1 MLVNRRVILIKE
13 EVTQGTNSAPAVTDA
28 ILVENVAW
36 SHVGA
41 RKVERQTIEA
51 TFGKRQSLYGGTLMQ
66 LTFTMEIKGTG
77 FVDYVAN
84 PAPEID
90 VPIRICGN
98 SAVATVTD
106 FTWTPVSTGQVS
118 ATIEFYDDGKL
129 YVLVGCMGDMSGVV
143 KVGDKGMISFT
154 MTGHIE
160 SITSTAIPTV
170 TYDSTVPSVYI
181 GASFLVGGFAGIIE
195 NITWGFNNTVATPP
209 APAPPDGYGDV
220 CITNRLVAG
229 SIDPEDV
236 ENLAT
241 IDFIALWKANTTLAL
256 TSGVVGAVA
265 GNRWALTMPA
275 ISYDAPSPGDRS
287 GKTTMSLPFDSNRV
301 LGNDEWQLQI
311 T

>member
-106 FTWTPVSTGQVS
+106 KTGGRRCQQARYPRQS
-118 ATIEFYDDGKL
+118 
-129 YVLVGCMGDMSGVV
+129 
-143 KVGDKGMISFT
+143 SF
-154 MTGHIE
+154 MMM
-160 SITSTAIPTV
+160 V
-170 TYDSTVPSVYI
+170 NY
-181 GASFLVGGFAGIIE
+181 
-195 NITWGFNNTVATPP
+195 
-209 APAPPDGYGDV
+209 
-220 CITNRLVAG
+220 
-229 SIDPEDV
+229 
-236 ENLAT
+236 
-241 IDFIALWKANTTLAL
+241 
-256 TSGVVGAVA
+256 
-265 GNRWALTMPA
+265 
-275 ISYDAPSPGDRS
+275 
-287 GKTTMSLPFDSNRV
+287 MSLLDAWEICQAS
-301 LGNDEWQLQI
+301 
-311 T
+311 